1 MRNVFLEK
9 PYAKS
14 GGEANLVENYQKTCL
29 YFEVWE

>member
-9 PYAKS
+9 PNAKC

-29 YFEVWE
+29 YFEVWK